1 MAIIPIKI
9 LILGNSGVGKTSLC
23 NRYVNDS
30 YIDSYKP
37 TIGGKRFFYFLFCF
51 IFKKKNN
58 LFFFKKLNSAQKICC
73 HRLVKKM
80 NFDFNFGTFVAKRVI

>member
-37 TIGGKRFFYFLFCF
+37 TIGGKRLILNFLLCFCLKKTIFFS
-51 IFKKKNN
+51 
-58 LFFFKKLNSAQKICC
+58 NS
-73 HRLVKKM
+73 
-80 NFDFNFGTFVAKRVI
+80 

>member
-37 TIGGKRFFYFLFCF
+37 TIGGIRLKFSNV
-51 IFKKKNN
+51 KKKIP
-58 LFFFKKLNSAQKICC
+58 LY
-73 HRLVKKM
+73 
-80 NFDFNFGTFVAKRVI
+80 